1 MAIRPG
7 IAFLLAPDC
16 SICLVPSPHVAFIL
30 SHTNTHCA
38 LKSQTSNPEALN
50 LTFLRLSSGA
60 RLGRV
65 HSAASF
71 SPIRCLREVVAC
83 PFWLIFNVASICYFL
98 AMGMLDVRTLHYVG
112 AGSLYPWNGSA
123 ILPSFLHRNISEM
136 MSSRNMRMRDV
147 RLASPSPFTTCMRAT
162 SACIY
167 PWTWYTPQHHLFVA
181 SKVSQAYLRYV
192 SNAICPLPSQ
202 NSGKFN
208 EGAGTMRD
216 GDLPTIFSLPASCFL
231 GFRNSQTDVRMVE
244 MPTGGG
250 IGTVQW

>member
-16 SICLVPSPHVAFIL
+16 SICL
-30 SHTNTHCA
+30 
-38 LKSQTSNPEALN
+38 TSNPEALN

-83 PFWLIFNVASICYFL
+83 PFCIHMLFPCDGNAGRSDPALCRRRL
-98 AMGMLDVRTLHYVG
+98 ALSMERKRNPPVVSPPQYIRNDVQPKYED
-112 AGSLYPWNGSA
+112 AG
-123 ILPSFLHRNISEM
+123 RK
-136 MSSRNMRMRDV
+136 
-147 RLASPSPFTTCMRAT
+147 ASPSPFTTCMRAT